1 MTNSKVILLV
11 FSLIVH
17 QVLIANANGEHAL
30 VPALYVFGD
39 SGVDAGNNNHLN
51 TRAKAVWPYGVDLN
65 NITGRFTNGKNGADF
80 IAIYLGLPMAP
91 PYLNLSDHEKSQ
103 ITTGINYASG
113 SSGILNITGDG
124 ERLPLKEQVRYFS
137 LTVERD
143 LPRAIKNKKELE
155 DNLAKSIFLL
165 LTGANDYFLP
175 PNRELIEKL
184 GPQQYANLLLEEM
197 AVNIQIFLEIMK
209 NMVRITHLK
218 EHCYEKDKVP
228 LCEDRSKYFLFD
240 NWGHPTEIV
249 YKITSMDCFN
259 GTSCVPLSLFQ
270 LANK

>member
-1 MTNSKVILLV
+1 MTSSKVILLV
-11 FSLIVH
+11 LSFIAH
-17 QVLIANANGEHAL
+17 QVLIANANHAL

-39 SGVDAGNNNHLN
+39 SGADAGNNNHLN
-51 TRAKAVWPYGVDLN
+51 TRAKSVWPYGVDLN

-124 ERLPLKEQVRYFS
+124 ERLPLKEQVKYFS
-137 LTVERD
+137 LTATRD

-155 DNLAKSIFLL
+155 DHLAKSMFLL

-175 PNRELIEKL
+175 PNRQLIEKL
-184 GPQQYANLLLEEM
+184 GPQQYANLLLDEM
-197 AVNIQIFLEIMK
+197 TVNIQKWNSI
-209 NMVRITHLK
+209 
-218 EHCYEKDKVP
+218 D
-228 LCEDRSKYFLFD
+228 
-240 NWGHPTEIV
+240 PTV
-249 YKITSMDCFN
+249 GYTDPTNS
-259 GTSCVPLSLFQ
+259 GQ
-270 LANK
+270 

>member
-1 MTNSKVILLV
+1 MTSSKVILLV
-11 FSLIVH
+11 FSFIAH
-17 QVLIANANGEHAL
+17 QVLIANANGQPAL

-39 SGVDAGNNNHLN
+39 S
-51 TRAKAVWPYGVDLN
+51 
-65 NITGRFTNGKNGADF
+65 
-80 IAIYLGLPMAP
+80 AIYLGLPMAP
-91 PYLNLSDHEKSQ
+91 PYLNLSDHERSQ

-124 ERLPLKEQVRYFS
+124 ERLPLKEQVKYFS
-137 LTVERD
+137 LTATRD

-155 DNLAKSIFLL
+155 DHLAKSIFLL
-165 LTGANDYFLP
+165 LTG
-175 PNRELIEKL
+175 
-184 GPQQYANLLLEEM
+184 
-197 AVNIQIFLEIMK
+197 
-209 NMVRITHLK
+209 ITHLK

-228 LCEDRSKYFLFD
+228 LCVDRSKYFLFD

-259 GTSCVPLSLFQ
+259 GTSCVPLSLLQ